1 MLKRWNPK
9 KSQLYNLITL
19 HLSFF
24 ICKMGALMT
33 ILTNLIELSCGSNNA
48 RKPGFETIRSPPKEM
63 YIYLC
68 NINLTIHNTF
78 LLLSKKNQAKLTHD
92 MILV

>member
-68 NINLTIHNTF
+68 NINHFVCEKTD
-78 LLLSKKNQAKLTHD
+78 SKGEIEHRSDVQ
-92 MILV
+92 